1 MLISAQQ
8 NKEEMLI
15 STVSFTA
22 VVCLLFLWDRREPIL
37 ELSLHLLFVSSFGQ
51 ELQDNET
58 VSLGPSIALFI
69 TGAQR
74 YNVEDLF

>member
-22 VVCLLFLWDRREPIL
+22 VVCLLFLWDRREGTYL
-37 ELSLHLLFVSSFGQ
+37 TSAGH
-51 ELQDNET
+51 
-58 VSLGPSIALFI
+58 
-69 TGAQR
+69 
-74 YNVEDLF
+74 

>member
-1 MLISAQQ
+1 
-8 NKEEMLI
+8 
-15 STVSFTA
+15 
-22 VVCLLFLWDRREPIL
+22 L

-74 YNVEDLF
+74 YVSSCQVKETMIRPYVFYLYCNGRMVSFP